1 VRAVDPAPEH
11 PAPEHPFTLAID
23 IGGTGLKASVLG
35 QDGTMAADRVKVA
48 TTYPMSPQGMVD
60 ALTALVKPL
69 PEADRVSAGFP
80 GMVRN
85 GHILSAP
92 HFVTKKGP
100 GTAVDPDLFT
110 AWAGFDLATALTAAL
125 GKPTKVANDADVQG
139 AAVVQGTGLEVVITL
154 GTGFGT
160 AVFMD
165 GQLMP
170 HLEIAHQPFRK
181 GETYNDQLGEL
192 ARKKVGDKRWNHRAR
207 EAIACLNAMFFFD
220 HLYIGGGNASRI
232 DRDDLGELLERTTVV
247 ENTAGILGGIK
258 LWDGPHIAV

>member
-1 VRAVDPAPEH
+1 VDPAPEH